1 VILRSNLRIVL
12 VSPRNPLNIGA
23 AARAVSNFG
32 FEHLRVVN
40 PYDVAFR
47 EAVSAAGGAAVLQS
61 AAIFSSVAEAT
72 ADCEL
77 VVGTT
82 AVGHRELRHPL
93 HRLEAGG
100 RMVRAHAG
108 AGPTALLF
116 GSEKFG
122 LSNDDVSHCHW
133 LMRIPT
139 SEMTP
144 SMNLGQAVAVCLYE
158 LIRDPAAE
166 MPRPDTIK
174 PVTGR
179 DAEQLTQMLIEVLHQ
194 SGYTNRIIAT
204 STERKVRRFIRRL
217 RMRATDAPLVLG
229 ILRQILWKFRVGQ
242 EESQSLNR

>member
-1 VILRSNLRIVL
+1 VILSSSLRIVL

-23 AARAVSNFG
+23 AARAASNFG
-32 FEHLRVVN
+32 FHHLRVVN

-47 EAVSAAGGAAVLQS
+47 EAVSAAGGAPVLQS

-82 AVGHRELRHPL
+82 AVGNRELRHPL

-100 RMVRAHAG
+100 RMLRAHAG
-108 AGPTALLF
+108 AGLTALLF

-139 SEMTP
+139 SERTP

-166 MPRPDTIK
+166 TPRPDTIK

-179 DAEQLTQMLIEVLHQ
+179 DAEQLTQMLMDVLQQ

-217 RMRATDAPLVLG
+217 RMRATDAPLLLG
-229 ILRQILWKFRVGQ
+229 ILRQVLWKFQAAQ
-242 EESQSLNR
+242 EKPHSLNR